1 MHQIDVR
8 ARARASPERVWS
20 VLADT
25 GSWADWAPF
34 DEIIVEQGHEI
45 GEVRRVR
52 SGPITTRERV
62 VGFEPPRRYVYEIV
76 SGLPVRNYV
85 AEIVLSRWAG
95 NGTEVRWQARFHPR
109 IPGTG
114 WALKRL
120 LERAIRQGADALVQR
135 ADQLA

>member
-34 DEIIVEQGHEI
+34 DEIVVEEGHEI

-52 SGPITTRERV
+52 SGPITTRECV
-62 VGFEPPRRYVYEIV
+62 VGFEPPCRYVYEIV

-85 AEIVLSRWAG
+85 AEVLLSRCAG
-95 NGTEVRWQARFHPR
+95 NGTEVLWQARFQAR
-109 IPGTG
+109 VPGTG

-120 LERAIRQGADALVQR
+120 LERAIRQGADALVLR